1 MKNRFFGI
9 CFEKNEI
16 NKKNKNKNINNN
28 NEEEEIMI
36 VMEYCDKGDLSQLFE
51 SNEQLNWET
60 RMKIIVQIGYGM
72 SKLHQR
78 NIIHRDIKSKNIL
91 VKSVGK
97 TSSGKEEDFEI
108 KIADL
113 GYAKMKTSL
122 NSFSVDGNIVGTVA
136 WTSPG
141 INKSKFIII
150 KCNFS
155 DMKIQ

>member
-1 MKNRFFGI
+1 
-9 CFEKNEI
+9 
-16 NKKNKNKNINNN
+16 
-28 NEEEEIMI
+28 MI

-51 SNEQLNWET
+51 LNEQLNWET
-60 RMKIIVQIGYGM
+60 RMKIIVQIAHGIN
-72 SKLHQR
+72 KLHQR
-78 NIIHRDIKSKNIL
+78 KIIHRDIKSKNIL

-97 TSSGKEEDFEI
+97 TIDGKEEDFEI

-141 INKSKFIII
+141 IIQSNFFFIE
-150 KCNFS
+150 
-155 DMKIQ
+155 

>member
-1 MKNRFFGI
+1 
-9 CFEKNEI
+9 
-16 NKKNKNKNINNN
+16 
-28 NEEEEIMI
+28 MI

-60 RMKIIVQIGYGM
+60 RMKIILQIAYGIK
-72 SKLHQR
+72 KLHQR
-78 NIIHRDIKSKNIL
+78 KIIHRDIKSKNIL

-97 TSSGKEEDFEI
+97 TSSGKEDFEM

-122 NSFSVDGNIVGTVA
+122 NSVFVDGNIVGTVA

-141 INKSKFIII
+141 INNAIYYYYYY
-150 KCNFS
+150 
-155 DMKIQ
+155 